1 MWGNKKSWKN
11 NLKQKSKSRGKWGKH
26 GKMGNK
32 SGKSEKRGN
41 P

>member
-1 MWGNKKSWKN
+1 M
-11 NLKQKSKSRGKWGKH
+11 KQKSKSRGKWGKH